1 METIETLSST
11 DETVRFTPKYDISI
25 HNHHQT
31 KTTDLSKSR
40 KCFLKRQKWRN
51 LSKPTD
57 STSTLLED
65 TNISQSLNNYNLK
78 LSLKSIYDYD
88 PVAQL
93 KQIFKSRHQL
103 SPKMPTKDVSKNFS
117 GNLPR
122 RTRAKVDS
130 IFQQSEAEL
139 IMNELKIIKSPEVW
153 QQVVQKFKQKPSSL
167 MDLIPI
173 E

>member
-1 METIETLSST
+1 MENIEIVSST
-11 DETVRFTPKYDISI
+11 DETVRFTPKYDRSA
-25 HNHHQT
+25 HHHQT
-31 KTTDLSKSR
+31 KTADLSKSR
-40 KCFLKRQKWRN
+40 RCFLKRQKHRN

-65 TNISQSLNNYNLK
+65 ANISQSLNNHNLK
-78 LSLKSIYDYD
+78 LSLKSIYDHD

-93 KQIFKSRHQL
+93 KQIFKIKHQL
-103 SPKMPTKDVSKNFS
+103 SPKVPTKDFSKNLS

-122 RTRAKVDS
+122 RTRTKVDS

-139 IMNELKIIKSPEVW
+139 IMSELKTIKSPEVW
-153 QQVVQKFKQKPSSL
+153 QQVVQKFKQKPSAL